1 MLPKIL
7 ELLRPGG
14 EIVALVK
21 PQFEVGKGQVGKGG
35 VVRDPQLQQAAV
47 QKVAAAALALGLQVS
62 PAFPSSLKGPK
73 GNQEYFL
80 YVIRPE
86 AAADSLDKPRD

>member
-1 MLPKIL
+1 M
-7 ELLRPGG
+7 
-14 EIVALVK
+14 VK

-35 VVRDPQLQQAAV
+35 VVRDLELQQAAV
-47 QKVAAAALALGLQVS
+47 ARVAAAAVALGLKVS

-80 YVIRPE
+80 YLICQVESPAPI
-86 AAADSLDKPRD
+86 DKPGD